1 MLIVCPSCASRYS
14 IDAQKIG
21 AEGRT
26 VRCASCRT
34 DFFVTLADDV
44 EAKEAATP
52 ALPPAQEDR
61 PASAEDALAAEWALA
76 EQVEHTPRVQDAA
89 TDQPIDQDELDRL
102 FAAEEAAAA
111 QALSGAP
118 TADGQATDEATGSGV
133 DPDVVPPAPAAATGW
148 RRFLPR
154 RRSKAATSTGKP
166 PARSGKPPVRAGKG
180 GARPPQGRGPGSA
193 SAPPRALI
201 ALCAAS
207 SVVLAGMVWQREAV
221 VRLMPS
227 SATLFQTIGM
237 PVNVRGLTFAD
248 VKSSLQSEGEGR
260 FLLVEGT
267 VASVRQSVTQVPL
280 IEIRVRGGD
289 GKVLYTWTTDP
300 PRSSLNPGE
309 ALHFRA
315 RLATPPEAGRDVEVR
330 FADRTQSASA
340 KH

>member
-26 VRCASCRT
+26 VRCASCRN

-44 EAKEAATP
+44 EAKEAAVP
-52 ALPPAQEDR
+52 AAPSAPADK

-76 EQVEHTPRVQDAA
+76 EQVEQTPRVQDAA
-89 TDQPIDQDELDRL
+89 TDPPIDQDELDRL
-102 FAAEEAAAA
+102 FAAEEAAAV

-118 TADGQATDEATGSGV
+118 SVDGQATDEAAGSGA

-154 RRSKAATSTGKP
+154 RRGRASGSVTKP
-166 PARSGKPPVRAGKG
+166 PAGAAKPRVRPST
-180 GARPPQGRGPGSA
+180 ARKPGPA
-193 SAPPRALI
+193 VAPPRALI
-201 ALCAAS
+201 ALCAAC
-207 SVVLAGMVWQREAV
+207 SVVLVGMVWQRDAV
-221 VRLMPS
+221 VRLVPS
-227 SATLFQTIGM
+227 SAALFQRAGM
-237 PVNVRGLTFAD
+237 PVNVRGLVFAD
-248 VKSSLQSEGEGR
+248 VRSSLQSEGEGR
-260 FLLVEGT
+260 FLLVEGA

-289 GKVLYTWTTDP
+289 GKILYTWTTDP